1 MALMD
6 LEMDYDS
13 NYEVKNNNF
22 CNENEFLQI
31 VPTLDTCHLHKLKLG
46 KEIFYLQKWQLLT
59 RCSAK

>member
-31 VPTLDTCHLHKLKLG
+31 VPSLDTCHLHKLKLG
-46 KEIFYLQKWQLLT
+46 K
-59 RCSAK
+59 